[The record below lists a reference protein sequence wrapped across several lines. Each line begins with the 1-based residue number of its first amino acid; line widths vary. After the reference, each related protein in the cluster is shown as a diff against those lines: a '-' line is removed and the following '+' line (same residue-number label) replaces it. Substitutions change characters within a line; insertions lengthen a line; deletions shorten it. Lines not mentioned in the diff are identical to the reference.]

1 MTVLFWK
8 KKKKEYI
15 LGLKFLVYSKDNFQ
29 LPLLSLNTHMEGN
42 PEHLAM
48 CGYACSCSHSPTA
61 GVAHHSLTVD
71 ANMDVP
77 ERIQHGKAGEKA
89 EATHLVWVRARSR
102 NSNYLSTHEVTN
114 TE

>member
-1 MTVLFWK
+1 MNVLFSK
-8 KKKKEYI
+8 KKIYN
-15 LGLKFLVYSKDNFQ
+15 LGLRFLVYSKDNFQ
-29 LPLLSLNTHMEGN
+29 LPLLSLKTQMEGN
-42 PEHLAM
+42 PGDLAI
-48 CGYACSCSHSPTA
+48 CGYACSHSHSPTA

-89 EATHLVWVRARSR
+89 EVTHLVWVRARSR
-102 NSNYLSTHEVTN
+102 NSNYLSMHEVTN